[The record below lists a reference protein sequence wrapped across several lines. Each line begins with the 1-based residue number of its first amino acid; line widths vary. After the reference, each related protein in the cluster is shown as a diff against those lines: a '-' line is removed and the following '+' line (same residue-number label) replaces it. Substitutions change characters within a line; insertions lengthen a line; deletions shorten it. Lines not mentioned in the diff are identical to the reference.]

1 MHCSLRDRAV
11 LVWVCAMS
19 CFVGMP
25 HAAAQQATREA
36 KGGHPLA
43 HRSGSLADLLEMPDW
58 DAAGPPPQAE
68 EHHEIQPD
76 APSPSPAEE
85 PSPGRVK
92 VIPGPAPVQLQAK
105 PNVRVDIQALIDKR
119 NRIIDG
125 CQLFETIEKIYR
137 EEAVLGQ
144 RLQVHSAAL
153 VEFNHAKQARVQ
165 VYALGKAGAQF
176 QKAADQRLRNADNYL
191 QAATRDVATQRQ
203 VVFPLYSVISPQLQ
217 PWLETY
223 MQMRALLKPDR
234 RDPNRRV
241 VLEALE
247 AATNHRHDFYEG
259 HVLAALAQAYEG
271 DADASQR
278 HLATACLGY
287 DRYRLFGSPLGPDCC
302 HGYLLL
308 RKPEMVGNYV
318 SWIKQ
323 KDNAKRK
330 TWVLCWLVGNA
341 EMIAGK
347 DNEAKRYFDRALSEA
362 GVFAKQ
368 AKKNQP
374 PPPEPL
380 LGDAALFYATT
391 ANEKIRDLD
400 KAKEMLAKAGDD
412 SDCWQVLQARAA
424 VHAADGDE
432 TKAKAALEACRECA
446 PRVLDSAIESLLAD
460 AA

>member
-1 MHCSLRDRAV
+1 
-11 LVWVCAMS
+11 MS

-25 HAAAQQATREA
+25 LAAAQQATREA

-43 HRSGSLADLLEMPDW
+43 NRSGSLADLLEMPDW

-68 EHHEIQPD
+68 EHREIQPD
-76 APSPSPAEE
+76 AVPPAPAEE
-85 PSPGRVK
+85 PPPGRVK

-105 PNVRVDIQALIDKR
+105 PNIRIDIQALIDKR

-144 RLQVHSAAL
+144 RLRVHQAAA
-153 VEFNHAKQARVQ
+153 VELNHAQQACTQ
-165 VYALGKAGAQF
+165 VYALGKAGAQL
-176 QKAADQRLRNADNYL
+176 QIAANQRLRNADTNL
-191 QAATRDVATQRQ
+191 KAAAREVAAQQQ
-203 VVFPLYSVISPQLQ
+203 VLSPLYDAISPHLQ
-217 PWLETY
+217 PWIETY
-223 MQMRALLKPDR
+223 MQIRALLKPDR
-234 RDPNRRV
+234 RDPNRLI

-259 HVLAALAQAYEG
+259 HVLAALALAYEG
-271 DADASQR
+271 DADASQQ
-278 HLATACLGY
+278 HLAKACVGY
-287 DRYRLFGSPLGPDCC
+287 VRYRLSCSPLGPDCC

-308 RKPEMVGNYV
+308 RKPEMVSDYV

-323 KDNAKRK
+323 KDNANRK

-347 DNEAKRYFDRALSEA
+347 DNEAKRYFDRALSEV
-362 GVFAKQ
+362 GVFSKKE
-368 AKKNQP
+368 KKNQS

-400 KAKEMLAKAGDD
+400 KAEEILARAGDD

-432 TKAKAALEACRECA
+432 TKAKAALEACRERA